1 MRDRANLYDLAGF
14 VFVILV
20 LSYLLAGCSGSKE
33 QVIEPRMIPRYESPR
48 AGQEQIFMERHTPPI
63 DMKPLAIP
71 GFAVAVPEGHFAG
84 ISQPSVTIAS
94 ARHSA
99 INDVIRQVVGSMNSD
114 ATAKFKERMRV
125 DDLSARHTVD
135 DNLDVIARGLVVGVE
150 ENIVDTVWVTDAL
163 GRYMCYILV
172 RYPKELID
180 EMRRISRGAHLI
192 PSVDIGS
199 YGAKLNVHESNGV

>member
-1 MRDRANLYDLAGF
+1 
-14 VFVILV
+14 
-20 LSYLLAGCSGSKE
+20 
-33 QVIEPRMIPRYESPR
+33 
-48 AGQEQIFMERHTPPI
+48 MERHTPPI

-114 ATAKFKERMRV
+114 ATSKFNERTQV
-125 DDLSARHTVD
+125 DGLSSQHTVD
-135 DNLDVIARGLVVGVE
+135 DDLNVIAQGLVVGVE

-192 PSVDIGS
+192 PSVDDIGS
-199 YGAKLNVHESNGV
+199 DIRLRVHESNGV